1 MNRTQKGAL
10 FTSGIALLLLVLGV
24 VVIPVQ
30 TVTSVKLFRIW
41 LLVISLFIIVS
52 VVLLRIKQSR
62 AEVNFDERDNAIK
75 KNAVMVAFV
84 SLWVLLMAASIIP
97 NLIVGDEGAIP
108 VCFLPVVNFAVFLI
122 VMLVYSVAILVQYA
136 GGAKGEES

>member
-10 FTSGIALLLLVLGV
+10 FTSGITLLLLVLGV

-30 TVTSVKLFRIW
+30 TVTSVKVFRIW
-41 LLVISLFIIVS
+41 FLVVSLFIIIS

-62 AEVNFDERDNAIK
+62 AEVDFDERDNAIK

-84 SLWVLLMAASIIP
+84 SLWALLMAASIIP

-108 VCFLPVVNFAVFLI
+108 VCFLPVINFGVFLI
-122 VMLVYSVAILVQYA
+122 VMLVYSVAILVQY
-136 GGAKGEES
+136 GREGKENE